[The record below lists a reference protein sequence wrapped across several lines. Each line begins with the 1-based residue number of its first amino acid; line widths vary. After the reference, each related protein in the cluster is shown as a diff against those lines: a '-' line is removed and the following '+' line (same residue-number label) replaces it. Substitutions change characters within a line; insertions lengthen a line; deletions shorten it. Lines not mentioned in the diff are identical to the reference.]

1 MRRYLLNALI
11 ALDQL
16 GNALLAGNNPDET
29 ISSAVG
35 RKAAAGRRWA
45 VLAERTIDWLFFH
58 LAGERGHC
66 RNSIEAKLKEAMSCP
81 KT

>member
-1 MRRYLLNALI
+1 MIRRYLRNIFVAI
-11 ALDQL
+11 DQFGNVLL
-16 GNALLAGNNPDET
+16 GGDNPDET

-66 RNSIEAKLKEAMSCP
+66 RANIEWDEFNKEIYHG
-81 KT
+81 